1 MKLTIMDKDNNEAKF
16 KIVGNPG
23 TGNTFIHIGT
33 AYNVNPNATTVHNTF
48 NITSGADGESV
59 LQEAGGGKSG
69 KKLGE
74 RTIREMLKDGLV
86 DTGNMQKKI
95 LNYVSFIRP
104 FVKDDLDK
112 LYMSMWGRIVEHEA
126 FKVDL
131 YDPGK
136 QACKFNRNL
145 IGNILHYLD
154 GKKFYKV
161 DYNQSEFTRRL
172 EGDDQNPVR
181 KALRYDPDRK
191 YSIVVDEIIDE
202 LKEE

>member
-1 MKLTIMDKDNNEAKF
+1 MEKDNNEARF
-16 KIVGNPG
+16 KIEGNPG

-33 AYNVNPNATTVHNTF
+33 AYNVNPNATTVNNTF
-48 NITSGADGESV
+48 HIASREEGDKA
-59 LQEAGGGKSG
+59 LAEATGQKTG

-74 RTIREMLKDGLV
+74 MTLREMLKNDLI
-86 DTGNMQKKI
+86 DTSNIQKEI
-95 LNYVSFIRP
+95 MNYVSCIRP
-104 FVKDDLDK
+104 FVKDELDK
-112 LYMSMWGRIVEHEA
+112 LYMAMWGRIIGHEA

-136 QACKFNRNL
+136 QDCKFNRNL

-161 DYNQSEFTRRL
+161 EYNQSEFTRRL

-181 KALRYDPDRK
+181 KALRSDPDMK
-191 YSIVVDEIIDE
+191 YCQVVDEIIKE
-202 LKEE
+202 LED